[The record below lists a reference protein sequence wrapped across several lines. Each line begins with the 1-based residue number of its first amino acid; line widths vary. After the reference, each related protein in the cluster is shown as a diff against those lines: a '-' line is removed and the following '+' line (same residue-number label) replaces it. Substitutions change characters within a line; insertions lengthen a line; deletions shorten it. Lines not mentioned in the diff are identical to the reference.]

1 MTAKDLVGTWTLVS
15 IMLERDGKKTDLY
28 GPNPQ
33 GQLTFDPDGRFSV
46 IITRLD
52 LAKFASNDRR
62 SGTPEENKAIVQGS
76 FACFGSYSV
85 SETDKTFTTHIE
97 SRTFPNWNGI
107 QRETSFT
114 SPGVICG
121 HRLSAALESAAPVG
135 SRIES
140 GHPGSESS
148 RSRPVDAQSN
158 RRFARRRC
166 AGSTAK
172 ETDRYPRSY
181 RTPPKSPGNLSCKPS
196 D

>member
-1 MTAKDLVGTWTLVS
+1 MNRLILPVITASALVFGFILPSEEAAQMTAKDLVGTWTLVS

-107 QRETSFT
+107 QRETSFNISRGHLRAPPFRST
-114 SPGVICG
+114 GVRRASRVTNRIWSP
-121 HRLSAALESAAPVG
+121 R
-135 SRIES
+135 
-140 GHPGSESS
+140 
-148 RSRPVDAQSN
+148 
-158 RRFARRRC
+158 
-166 AGSTAK
+166 
-172 ETDRYPRSY
+172 
-181 RTPPKSPGNLSCKPS
+181 
-196 D
+196 